1 MPMTQPKVG
10 CWVGVIKHPA
20 APCPARYKHARN
32 AGWLPRP
39 QRGAMRVNRSPHGV
53 LFGRNWGPSPA
64 YVPGCAARPC
74 ARLRPLTYATARL
87 RYEATLHSEP

>member
-1 MPMTQPKVG
+1 MLGRRDKAPGRALPSALQTRPECRAVTTAPAG
-10 CWVGVIKHPA
+10 SYAGV
-20 APCPARYKHARN
+20 Y
-32 AGWLPRP
+32 
-39 QRGAMRVNRSPHGV
+39 RSLHGV

-87 RYEATLHSEP
+87 RYEATLHGEP